1 MSGFNHYKRHE
12 AAVPGAMMQRE
23 SSASGPIHGSL
34 HTSVDGVPMGA
45 PPLPAIP
52 DALEFKVQYGLSEYV
67 AFMWQ
72 HSARLIRRRRI
83 HGLPAW
89 WMTLKSTWHAALNF
103 IMLRRS
109 RHVYEFTIDPHG
121 IVRSNGTGVTL
132 VPWPD
137 VSAIRRYSRGYM
149 MVLQRGT
156 LPIPYRCLDEVQR
169 QTMDRFVTAVRQAR
183 R

>member
-1 MSGFNHYKRHE
+1 MSRFDHSTRLH
-12 AAVPGAMMQRE
+12 AAVPGAMMGRE
-23 SSASGPIHGSL
+23 SSTSGSVQGSL
-34 HTSVDGVPMGA
+34 DGLTSSA
-45 PPLPAIP
+45 PLPALP
-52 DALEFKVQYGLSEYV
+52 EALEFKVQYGLGEYI

-72 HSARLIRRRRI
+72 HSARLIRRRRMR
-83 HGLPAW
+83 GLPAW
-89 WMTLKSTWHAALNF
+89 WMTVKSTWHAALNF

-109 RHVYEFTIDPHG
+109 RHVYEFTVDAHG

-132 VPWPD
+132 VPWHD

-156 LPIPYRCLDEVQR
+156 LPIPYRCLNELQR
-169 QTMDRFVTAVRQAR
+169 QTMDRFVTSLRQAR

>member
-1 MSGFNHYKRHE
+1 MSGFNYSERLNDRLKS
-12 AAVPGAMMQRE
+12 AVPGAMMQRE
-23 SSASGPIHGSL
+23 SNAPGATHVPL
-34 HTSVDGVPMGA
+34 DGAGL
-45 PPLPAIP
+45 PLAAVP
-52 DALEFKVQYGLSEYV
+52 DALEFKVQYALGEYI

-83 HGLPAW
+83 SGLPAW
-89 WMTLKSTWHAALNF
+89 WMTFKSTWHAALNF

-121 IVRSNGTGVTL
+121 IVRSNATGVTL
-132 VPWPD
+132 VPWHD
-137 VSAIRRYSRGYM
+137 VSAIRRYARGYM

-156 LPIPYRCLDEVQR
+156 LPIPYRCLDETQR
-169 QTMDRFVTAVRQAR
+169 QTMDRFVSAVRQAR